1 MSEFPSGADQLKSI
15 TKLIQDVIFDAVKGN
30 DIFVE
35 EETQNNRIGICNS
48 CERFDTESR
57 RCKECGCF
65 MDQKVPY
72 SASTCPLNK
81 W

>member
-1 MSEFPSGADQLKSI
+1 MSEFPSGIDQLKSI

-30 DIFVE
+30 DVFVE

-48 CERFDTESR
+48 CERFCTQSR

-65 MDQKVPY
+65 MDSKVSY
-72 SASTCPLNK
+72 STSTCPLSK